1 MSDIK
6 VGDIVEARYNSGTY
20 IGEVLED
27 RRNFFLVKVLA
38 VLVHP
43 TQGDL
48 HNRGQVEGVAF
59 HERKALAFQEKMNA
73 TRRNT
78 QLFTGEIPEYIDSL
92 KRSVVEMK
100 EKLQQENT
108 PFNKLSLQKIADLEE
123 HFYFKLYEEA
133 KK

>member
-78 QLFTGEIPEYIDSL
+78 QLFTGEIPDYIDSL
-92 KRSVVEMK
+92 KRSVAEMK